1 MGKSAIYATAAELA
15 ELSKFMYCSNALALE
30 IATKTGLRISDVLK
44 IRKRDLFKTRRGRCY
59 VRFVSKKVGKYGIA
73 EIDEGLFRRMMW
85 HGESKTGYVFPGR
98 FSARKHRTRQAVNKD
113 MRRAAKE
120 AGLDGLRLSP
130 HSARKNYAVG
140 VFRAGG
146 LEAVKE
152 KLQHDHDSTAALY
165 AFSDQLTRKGTTDDI

>member
-98 FSARKHRTRQAVNKD
+98 FSARKHRTR
-113 MRRAAKE
+113 RAAKE

-165 AFSDQLTRKGTTDDI
+165 AFSDQLTRKGTDDDI